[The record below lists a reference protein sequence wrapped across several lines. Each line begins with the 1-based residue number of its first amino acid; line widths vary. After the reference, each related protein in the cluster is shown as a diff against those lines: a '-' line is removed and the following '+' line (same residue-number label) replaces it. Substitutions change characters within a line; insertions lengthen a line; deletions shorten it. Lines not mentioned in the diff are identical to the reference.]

1 MAKYSPPPINFPKA
15 PINNPYNPDKI
26 YHQPR
31 PSDNDPYQP
40 PKTEFPKTA
49 SSFNPQPNNFPK
61 TPPSF
66 NPQPNNFPKTPSSFN
81 PQPTNLTKTPSN
93 PFNPQPINFLKQ
105 PSSFNPQPINFPK
118 LPSSFNPQPINLTKI
133 PSNPFNPQKSSKT
146 SITQAYLPK
155 ENSNKNGWALTKFLF
170 EVDLGMD
177 TNIGFQTCEGLET
190 GIEAYEFRDGNSTDF
205 FKQKRPGAVTF
216 SNVTLKKG
224 MFANDKALYKWYNNV
239 ATGALFGDM
248 RTVTIRLLDTDRG
261 IKPTVVFTWKLEK
274 AFVVKYAPTNMDA
287 HDGEEVAVE
296 ELEIACQSWT
306 MS

>member
-1 MAKYSPPPINFPKA
+1 MAKYSPPPISFPKA
-15 PINNPYNPDKI
+15 PINNPYNPDKV

-40 PKTEFPKTA
+40 SKTEFPKTA

-61 TPPSF
+61 TPSSF
-66 NPQPNNFPKTPSSFN
+66 NPQAINFTKATSSFN
-81 PQPTNLTKTPSN
+81 PQPV
-93 PFNPQPINFLKQ
+93 
-105 PSSFNPQPINFPK
+105 NFPK

-190 GIEAYEFRDGNSTDF
+190 GIEAYEFRDGNSGDF

-261 IKPTVVFTWKLEK
+261 INPKVVFTWKLEK